1 MEADQKETRMSAKKK
16 KKISL
21 AQAKR
26 HCPFPP
32 GSNEK
37 IEVMKARL
45 EYGLELYHPGDN
57 QIPMHPN
64 DKRGAEST
72 PEIIECEDTLDDL
85 D

>member
-1 MEADQKETRMSAKKK
+1 
-16 KKISL
+16 
-21 AQAKR
+21 
-26 HCPFPP
+26 
-32 GSNEK
+32 
-37 IEVMKARL
+37 MKARL